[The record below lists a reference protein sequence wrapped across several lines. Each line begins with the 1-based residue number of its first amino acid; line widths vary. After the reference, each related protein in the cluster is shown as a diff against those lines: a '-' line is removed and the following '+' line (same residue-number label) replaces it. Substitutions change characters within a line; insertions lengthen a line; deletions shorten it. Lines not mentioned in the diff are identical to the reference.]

1 VTKTNAT
8 WAQRYGA
15 KRQAID
21 RAILA
26 ELEQTI
32 AAGQTVAAGRF
43 VLYIRA
49 MTPEELRAARKAF
62 GLTQTEFANVF
73 DVNIRTVKAWE
84 AGHRDGKP
92 APVPRPI
99 AVLVRLAQEQASVRL
114 ALGIP
119 STAQTKPHRVA
130 SGPHSGPHGG

>member
-1 VTKTNAT
+1 VTKPKT

-15 KRQAID
+15 KRLAID
-21 RAILA
+21 RALLA

-32 AAGQTVAAGRF
+32 APGQTVATGRF

-92 APVPRPI
+92 SPVPRPI

-119 STAQTKPHRVA
+119 STPQTKSHPVLN
-130 SGPHSGPHGG
+130 GPRNGPQGA